1 MNTSAYNITDLLHF
15 TELIHDR
22 RHISRGFYSEAPD
35 DKMFHYLAT
44 TYANNHRVM
53 QRNIKCEASDNFPGG
68 VTNGAHWYDVPGGLV
83 NLVT

>member
-1 MNTSAYNITDLLHF
+1 MNISLQYYRTLL
-15 TELIHDR
+15 IGDR

-53 QRNIKCEASDNFPGG
+53 QRNIKCEASDNFPSG

-83 NLVT
+83 NAVK